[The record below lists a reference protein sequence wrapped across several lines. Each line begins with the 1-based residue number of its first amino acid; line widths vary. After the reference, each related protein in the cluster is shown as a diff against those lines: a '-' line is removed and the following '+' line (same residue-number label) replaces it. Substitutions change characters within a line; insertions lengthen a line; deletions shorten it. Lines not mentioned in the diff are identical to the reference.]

1 MKMTRFQMKAWV
13 PVSALLIGVFLIT
26 ACNSTKKKW
35 VKHSDKSGAQL
46 WSENCMRCHN
56 FRSPASQSDEA
67 WDVSVHHMRERGYLT
82 AVEHE
87 KILAFLKA
95 SN

>member
-1 MKMTRFQMKAWV
+1 MKINNILLRAFLM
-13 PVSALLIGVFLIT
+13 VSAIIMIISIAT
-26 ACNSTKKKW
+26 ACSTPGKKW
-35 VKHSDKSGAQL
+35 VRHEDKTGAQL
-46 WSENCMRCHN
+46 WAENCMRCHN

-67 WDVSVHHMRERGYLT
+67 WDVSMHHMRERGYLT
-82 AVEHE
+82 AVEHK

>member
-1 MKMTRFQMKAWV
+1 MKTNNFLVRAFLMV
-13 PVSALLIGVFLIT
+13 CSIIVIVSFAT
-26 ACNSTKKKW
+26 ACSTTGKNW
-35 VKHSDKSGAQL
+35 VRHQDKTGAQL
-46 WSENCMRCHN
+46 WAENCMRFHN
-56 FRSPASQSDEA
+56 FRSPASQSDDA
-67 WDVSVHHMRERGYLT
+67 WDVSMHHMRERGFLT

>member
-1 MKMTRFQMKAWV
+1 MLIV
-13 PVSALLIGVFLIT
+13 PVICALLIT
-26 ACNSTKKKW
+26 ACSTTNRKW
-35 VKHSDKSGAQL
+35 VRHSEKSGAQL
-46 WSENCMRCHN
+46 WAENCMRCHN
-56 FRSPASQSDEA
+56 FRSPASQSDAA

-87 KILAFLKA
+87 KILTFLQA